1 MKSGRRNIVCL
12 SVSEMESKLNNKEL
26 AEYIF
31 NFKSNNKISSVPEMT
46 VIAYV
51 MSFFMPLS
59 FKRISGTN
67 VIINGKHGEYVVSF
81 HLQEKIYN
89 PNTKRTL
96 SSDLTIKLF
105 HSNYDDPI
113 AKIGVEYDGY
123 PEHINSY
130 GILDDKKKDLSV
142 LKQTGTPR
150 IRIHPEFFQSNE
162 EKKDVYRA
170 IKKYFEQY
178 IKLIPK
184 KKRNAEFEL
193 TYIKCILCEGVEVL
207 GAHSCPVCLGCGSVK
222 KNAFIGLDV
231 EVFDTFDCPDCSKR
245 TVKNCQKCRG
255 TGFLSREEAIKIRRK
270 ELNRT

>member
-1 MKSGRRNIVCL
+1 MSNKRKIACL
-12 SVSEMESKLNNKEL
+12 SLSEMERKCNNKEL
-26 AEYIF
+26 AEYIY
-31 NFKSNNKISSVPEMT
+31 NFKSNNMSSAPETT
-46 VIAYV
+46 VIACI

-59 FKRISGTN
+59 FKKISGTN
-67 VIINGKHGEYVVSF
+67 VIINGRHGEYIVNF
-81 HLQEKIYN
+81 QLQEKIYN
-89 PNTKRTL
+89 PNTKKTL

-105 HSNYDDPI
+105 HSDYNDPI
-113 AKIGVEYDGY
+113 AKVGIEYDGHS
-123 PEHINSY
+123 EHINSY
-130 GILDDKKKDLSV
+130 GILNDKKKDLSV
-142 LKQTGTPR
+142 LKQTGMPR

-184 KKRNAEFEL
+184 KKRNAKCDI
-193 TYIKCILCEGVEVL
+193 TYITCLLCEGVEVL

-222 KNAFIGLDV
+222 KNTLIGLDV

-245 TVKNCQKCRG
+245 TVKKCQKCRG
-255 TGFLSREEAIKIRRK
+255 TGFLSREEAIKIRRE